1 MRHLI
6 SSITSLVAFAT
17 ACIAQAPASRNGT
30 LVSTPLGA
38 RLDSALQV
46 AAADGFSGVALV
58 EKNGQVIL
66 KKGYGMANRAEGIR
80 MTPATVVQIGSN
92 TKDFTAVAILQL
104 MERGKLNLQDSI
116 GRFFAGVPDDKR
128 GITILQ
134 LLRHRAGLP
143 QHLGPDFDSVSR
155 EQEIRNALATP
166 LLFAPGTARSYS
178 NTGYSL
184 LGAII
189 EQMSDKSYDEYVRDE
204 ILTPLALRETGFL
217 LPHFDPKAV
226 AHGYSNGEDRGTL
239 LSRPHAGDGPW
250 WNLRANG
257 GMLSTVSDMRDFY
270 RALAG
275 EKLLKPATRDLLYP
289 PNEPVVLAGSDL
301 VNFFL
306 YNREPQSNVTIILA
320 SNAAALNAERVR
332 DRIADVLGL
341 QTNGGSRGD
350 DPRGAASS
358 PALTP
363 LPDTPAGRT
372 VESYLIAYNSGNP
385 DVVRDF
391 LQRSTIQA
399 SGDTRSLD
407 QRVAGYKRIHD
418 ELGTLKLIGV
428 ASATATQIV
437 ARMAAGNGNQV
448 TMMFDIESEPPFRLR
463 GLRVEAQ

>member
-1 MRHLI
+1 
-6 SSITSLVAFAT
+6 
-17 ACIAQAPASRNGT
+17 
-30 LVSTPLGA
+30 
-38 RLDSALQV
+38 
-46 AAADGFSGVALV
+46 
-58 EKNGQVIL
+58 
-66 KKGYGMANRAEGIR
+66 
-80 MTPATVVQIGSN
+80 
-92 TKDFTAVAILQL
+92 
-104 MERGKLNLQDSI
+104 
-116 GRFFAGVPDDKR
+116 
-128 GITILQ
+128 
-134 LLRHRAGLP
+134 
-143 QHLGPDFDSVSR
+143 
-155 EQEIRNALATP
+155 
-166 LLFAPGTARSYS
+166 
-178 NTGYSL
+178 
-184 LGAII
+184 
-189 EQMSDKSYDEYVRDE
+189 
-204 ILTPLALRETGFL
+204 
-217 LPHFDPKAV
+217 
-226 AHGYSNGEDRGTL
+226 
-239 LSRPHAGDGPW
+239 
-250 WNLRANG
+250 
-257 GMLSTVSDMRDFY
+257 
-270 RALAG
+270 
-275 EKLLKPATRDLLYP
+275 
-289 PNEPVVLAGSDL
+289 
-301 VNFFL
+301 
-306 YNREPQSNVTIILA
+306 VTIILA

-332 DRIADVLGL
+332 DRIAGVLGL